1 MRTRLI
7 VVVALVALAAAL
19 LVGMT
24 SDAGSAKPDRQTTS
38 FKLQISKDVA
48 CAPLT
53 GRAYVIVSTD
63 DSDEPRYLIDITG
76 VPFWGKDVCDVR
88 PGQVFTIGG
97 GPGVYGYPLEK
108 VAALPEGDYWVQA
121 FFNVYTKFE
130 RSDGSVVWLHMPGG
144 DGGYPFDSPGNLYST
159 PIKVHL
165 SPWKA
170 KCVKLVLDQ
179 VIEPADPVPPGGT
192 AQQGNPADSEHV
204 KHVKI
209 QSAMLSEFWGTP
221 MYIAADVLL
230 PEGYEES
237 TEDYPVVYLH
247 GHYPGGNPYGFRE
260 DLSNSF
266 SQWWVAEDTPRMIVV
281 QFRHENPYYDDS
293 YAVNSANLGPYGDA
307 ITQELM
313 PALDAQFRTI
323 NERWARTITGGST
336 GGWEALAQQIF
347 YPELYS
353 GCWVR
358 SPDSLDFRFH
368 QLINIYEDDNAYFNL
383 SEWVKVPRPAA
394 RSIPG
399 DTRWTVEQE
408 NLWEAALGTHGRS
421 GWGQWDIWQA
431 VFGPQGEDGYPA
443 PIWDKK
449 SGTIDHEVAEAWRA
463 MDLRLYLE
471 ENWATLGPQLAGR
484 LHIYAGDDDNYFLN
498 NGVQLMEEFLDS
510 TTDPPAE
517 ADVQYGDNQGHG
529 WWPYTMPELLTL
541 MYEAM
546 QPE

>member
-1 MRTRLI
+1 M
-7 VVVALVALAAAL
+7 
-19 LVGMT
+19 
-24 SDAGSAKPDRQTTS
+24 
-38 FKLQISKDVA
+38 
-48 CAPLT
+48 T

-63 DSDEPRYLIDITG
+63 DSDEPRYLVDITG

-108 VAALPEGDYWVQA
+108 VASLPEGDYWVQA
-121 FFNVYTKFE
+121 FFNVYTRFE

-144 DGGYPFDSPGNLYST
+144 HGGYFFDSPGNLYST
-159 PIKVHL
+159 PVQVHL

-170 KCVKLVLDQ
+170 KNVKLVLDQ
-179 VIEPADPVPPGGT
+179 VIEPQDPVPPGGT
-192 AQQGNPADSEHV
+192 PQQGNPADSEHV

-209 QSAMLSEFWGTP
+209 QSDVLSEFWGTP
-221 MYIAADVLL
+221 MYIGADVLL
-230 PEGYEES
+230 PEGYDES

-260 DLSNSF
+260 DLGNSF

-293 YAVNSANLGPYGDA
+293 YGVNSANLGPYGDA

-323 NERWARTITGGST
+323 NERWARAITGGST
-336 GGWEALAQQIF
+336 GGWIALAHQIF
-347 YPELYS
+347 YPELYV

-358 SPDSLDFRFH
+358 SPDSVDFRFH
-368 QLINIYEDDNAYFNL
+368 QLIDVYEDENAYFNL

-399 DTRWTVEQE
+399 DTRWTVEEE
-408 NLWEAALGTHGRS
+408 NLWEAALGTKGRS
-421 GWGQWDIWQA
+421 GMGQWDIWQA
-431 VFGPQGEDGYPA
+431 VFGPQGDDGYPA
-443 PIWDKK
+443 PIWDKM
-449 SGTIDHEVAEAWRA
+449 SGAIDHEVAEAWKP

-471 ENWATLGPQLAGR
+471 ENWETLGPELAGP

-498 NGVQLMEEFLDS
+498 NAIELMEEFLDS
-510 TTDPPAE
+510 TTDPPAD
-517 ADVQYGDNQGHG
+517 ADVQYGHNQGHS
-529 WWPYTMPELLTL
+529 WWPYTTPELLTM

-546 QPE
+546 HP